1 MMRMAREGTKRWNKE
16 MQVETKV
23 CERGGKKTK
32 KKRRTHA
39 AKAHTD
45 NILPFQLELKVSY
58 IIVGRWLSSF
68 SPQFLPLF
76 LLLLTHTRSSFWLL
90 RTQAMHFSQFPLRL
104 NTQRERERAAFFI
117 CHFFFRHFHFIW
129 CAVFFLARSPFFYK
143 TICGFS
149 FVWEN
154 LSHIF
159 LSLLF
164 PLYPRASTAGSRS
177 FCRLKLYIPLWF
189 RVHLVFLHS
198 ISAGQFFHVTMW
210 RYSIVFSSFQLRTC
224 DIVVRLFDVVF
235 SPNWINTV

>member
-1 MMRMAREGTKRWNKE
+1 MMRMAREGTKRWSKE

-164 PLYPRASTAGSRS
+164 PLHPRASDR
-177 FCRLKLYIPLWF
+177 
-189 RVHLVFLHS
+189 RVPFILSPETL
-198 ISAGQFFHVTMW
+198 
-210 RYSIVFSSFQLRTC
+210 YSIVVSCASRFSAQHFCWPILSC
-224 DIVVRLFDVVF
+224 DYVTILYCVQ
-235 SPNWINTV
+235 

>member
-23 CERGGKKTK
+23 CEREGKKTK

-76 LLLLTHTRSSFWLL
+76 FATFNPHPIFLLAPSNASDAFFAISASSEY
-90 RTQAMHFSQFPLRL
+90 P
-104 NTQRERERAAFFI
+104 ERERAAFFI

-164 PLYPRASTAGSRS
+164 PLHPRASDR
-177 FCRLKLYIPLWF
+177 
-189 RVHLVFLHS
+189 RVPFILSPETL
-198 ISAGQFFHVTMW
+198 
-210 RYSIVFSSFQLRTC
+210 YSIVVSCASRFSATHFCSPILSC
-224 DIVVRLFDVVF
+224 DYVTILYCVQ
-235 SPNWINTV
+235 